1 MIGRPG
7 ATRAVRVR
15 RLREGELA
23 PARDRLAVEE
33 PLEIR
38 LTYASPGGTSTTDTV
53 SVTMRTPG
61 DDFELVAGFLFGEGV
76 LDDPVSI
83 QDIRYCSG
91 DEPQAYN
98 VVEVRVRPGFPVDPA
113 RYRRNFYASSSCGV
127 CGKASLESVETLGCG
142 VLPAGDDPVESSFIA
157 GLPALLHEAQ
167 ETFHK
172 TGGLHA
178 AGLFS
183 RDGKP
188 VVVREDVGRHNA
200 VDKAV
205 GSLFLSGRIAG
216 AGHVLVVSGRA
227 SFEIVQKALRA
238 RVPVLVAVGA
248 PSTLA
253 VDLATRFNQTL
264 IGFAREGRFN
274 VYAGPGRVR

>member
-1 MIGRPG
+1 VIGRPG
-7 ATRAVRVR
+7 AMRAVRVR
-15 RLREGELA
+15 RLREGTLA

-38 LTYASPGGTSTTDTV
+38 LTWASPEEIATTDTV

-61 DDFELVAGFLFGEGV
+61 DDFDLVAGFLFGEGV
-76 LDDPVSI
+76 LDDAAAI
-83 QDIRYCSG
+83 RDIRYCSG

-98 VVEVRVRPGFPVDPA
+98 VVEARLRPGVTVDPA

-127 CGKASLESVETLGCG
+127 CGKASLEAVEVLGCD
-142 VLPAGDDPVESSFIA
+142 VLPAGDPAVESSLIVE
-157 GLPALLHEAQ
+157 LPTLLHQAQ
-167 ETFHK
+167 KTFHQ

-178 AGLFS
+178 AGLFT
-183 RDGKP
+183 RDGTP
-188 VVVREDVGRHNA
+188 DVVREDVGRHNA

-205 GSLFLSGRIAG
+205 GSLFLAG
-216 AGHVLVVSGRA
+216 GLGEEGHVLVVSGRA
-227 SFEIVQKALRA
+227 SFEIIQKALRA
-238 RVPVLVAVGA
+238 RVPLVVAVGA

-264 IGFAREGRFN
+264 IGFARGGRFN
-274 VYAGPGRVR
+274 VYSGAERVL

>member
-1 MIGRPG
+1 MIGRRG

-15 RLREGELA
+15 RLREGVLA
-23 PARDRLAVEE
+23 SARDRLAVEE

-38 LTYASPGGTSTTDTV
+38 IGWTSPEGSWTTDTV

-76 LDDPVSI
+76 LNEPTAL
-83 QDIRYCSG
+83 QDLRYCSG
-91 DEPQAYN
+91 EEPPSYN
-98 VVEVRVRPGFPVDPA
+98 VVEARLHPGVTVDPA

-127 CGKASLESVETLGCG
+127 CGKASLAAVEELGCR
-142 VLPAGDDPVESSFIA
+142 VLPDNGDPIA
-157 GLPALLHEAQ
+157 SALVARLPTLLHEAQ
-167 ETFHK
+167 DSFHR

-178 AGLFS
+178 AGLFTI
-183 RDGKP
+183 DGRRE
-188 VVVREDVGRHNA
+188 VVREDVGRHNA

-205 GSLFLSGRIAG
+205 GSLFLEGGLPGVGR
-216 AGHVLVVSGRA
+216 VLVVSGRA

-238 RVPVLVAVGA
+238 GIPVVVAVGA

-253 VDLATRFNQTL
+253 VDLASRFNQTL

-274 VYAGPGRVR
+274 VYSGGERVR